1 MRNRRLLAGVLCAVF
16 VVVLMASG
24 LFVAMHAQHHCT
36 GDHCPVCAVLCACT
50 GLLRLAAASALLSCA
65 VCAALHAARWRLR
78 ATRFNGFF
86 VTLVSLKVKLSN

>member
-1 MRNRRLLAGVLCAVF
+1 MRNRRLLAGVLCALF

-65 VCAALHAARWRLR
+65 DCAALLLPVGGCVRRVL
-78 ATRFNGFF
+78 T
-86 VTLVSLKVKLSN
+86 VSLSHSSV